1 MSVVERRIG
10 APVATVGE
18 READIVA
25 EEIDTLDLP
34 LPTGP
39 RATVNRPL
47 RVEMSSLSLI
57 ESAS

>member
-1 MSVVERRIG
+1 MSVVERGIG
-10 APVATVGE
+10 TPVARVGE

-34 LPTGP
+34 LPCGP
-39 RATVNRPL
+39 PRDREQPL
-47 RVEMSSLSLI
+47 RVEMTSWSPI